1 MTLKSTAV
9 SSTLSGV
16 EPEIVSSN
24 LRLNSLTIKL
34 YSEQG
39 IRIHVRNLVPSPS
52 VKTKSKTSPHP
63 QNP

>member
-1 MTLKSTAV
+1 MNKTSLTTLKSTAV

-34 YSEQG
+34 YGEQG
-39 IRIHVRNLVPSPS
+39 TMIHVRNPLPSLS
-52 VKTKSKTSPHP
+52 VS
-63 QNP
+63 QNQI